1 MTEGNGFW
9 LRMTRLLPGSRP
21 DVWRAM
27 TDPAELARWWGP
39 HGFSTPSIEFEPRIG
54 GSYRIAMRPAEGEV
68 FHLDGEFREVD
79 PPSRIAYTFRWNPPA
94 PDDRETL
101 VTLSLREQGK
111 QTEVELAQGEFAT
124 QERLELHDGGWNDS
138 FEKLQ
143 GLLG

>member
-9 LRMTRLLPGSRP
+9 LRMTRLLSGSRP
-21 DVWRAM
+21 DIWRAM

-39 HGFSTPSIEFEPRIG
+39 HGFTTPSIEFEPRIG

-79 PPSRIAYTFRWNPPA
+79 PPSRIAYTFRWDPPA

-101 VTLSLREQGK
+101 VTLSLRERGK

-124 QERLELHDGGWNDS
+124 QERLELHDSGWNDS
-138 FEKLQ
+138 FEKLE

>member
-9 LRMTRLLPGSRP
+9 LRMTRLLSGSRP

-27 TDPAELARWWGP
+27 TDPAEVAGWWGP
-39 HGFSTPSIEFEPRIG
+39 HGFTIPSIAFEPRIG

-79 PPSRIAYTFRWNPPA
+79 APSRIAYTFRWDPPA

-101 VTLSLREQGK
+101 VTLSLRERGK
-111 QTEVELAQGEFAT
+111 RTEVELAQGEFAT
-124 QERLELHDGGWNDS
+124 AERLELHDGGWNDS
-138 FEKLQ
+138 FEKLEW
-143 GLLG
+143 LLG